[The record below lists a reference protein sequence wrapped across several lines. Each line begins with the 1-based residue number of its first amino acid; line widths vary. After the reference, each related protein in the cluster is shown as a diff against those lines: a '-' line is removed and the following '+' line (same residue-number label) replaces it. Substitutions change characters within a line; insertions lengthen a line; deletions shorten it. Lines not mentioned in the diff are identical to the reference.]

1 MEIPD
6 IEKIERKKGTASFIL
21 ADEFIP
27 YYIEGVEKFLRD
39 VDRYSIGMDEWFHRM
54 GTLHQTESNYPP
66 YNLVKQDSITFR
78 LEVALAGFKK
88 QEIIVTTESGKL
100 FVEGQTEK
108 EDVEYVHQGLAKRA
122 FTRSWTLSDDVEV
135 RNVVFED
142 GLLTI
147 ELKRIIP
154 EHQQRKVW
162 F

>member
-1 MEIPD
+1 MTVLG
-6 IEKIERKKGTASFIL
+6 KYQTAN
-21 ADEFIP
+21 
-27 YYIEGVEKFLRD
+27 VEKFLRD

-54 GTLHQTESNYPP
+54 GTLHQTELNYPP
-66 YNLVKQDSITFR
+66 YNLVKEDNITFR

-88 QEIIVTTESGKL
+88 EEIIVTTESGKL

>member
-1 MEIPD
+1 MTVLA
-6 IEKIERKKGTASFIL
+6 KYQTAN
-21 ADEFIP
+21 
-27 YYIEGVEKFLRD
+27 VEKFLRD

-54 GTLHQTESNYPP
+54 GTLHQTELNYPP
-66 YNLVKQDSITFR
+66 YNLVKEDNITVR

-88 QEIIVTTESGKL
+88 EEIIVTTESGKL

-154 EHQQRKVW
+154 VHQQRKVW

>member
-1 MEIPD
+1 M
-6 IEKIERKKGTASFIL
+6 TIL
-21 ADEFIP
+21 AKYQTDN
-27 YYIEGVEKFLRD
+27 VEKFLRD

-66 YNLVKQDSITFR
+66 YNLVKEDNITFR

-88 QEIIVTTESGKL
+88 EEIIVTTESGKL

>member
-1 MEIPD
+1 M
-6 IEKIERKKGTASFIL
+6 TVL
-21 ADEFIP
+21 AKYQTDN
-27 YYIEGVEKFLRD
+27 VEKFLRD

-66 YNLVKQDSITFR
+66 YNLVKEDSITFR

-88 QEIIVTTESGKL
+88 EEIIVTTESGKL

>member
-1 MEIPD
+1 M
-6 IEKIERKKGTASFIL
+6 TVL
-21 ADEFIP
+21 AKYQTDN
-27 YYIEGVEKFLRD
+27 VEKFLRD

-54 GTLHQTESNYPP
+54 GTLHQTELNYPP
-66 YNLVKQDSITFR
+66 YNLVKEDNITFR

-88 QEIIVTTESGKL
+88 EEIIVTTESGKL

-108 EDVEYVHQGLAKRA
+108 ENVEYVHQGLAKRA

>member
-1 MEIPD
+1 M
-6 IEKIERKKGTASFIL
+6 TVL
-21 ADEFIP
+21 AKYQSDN
-27 YYIEGVEKFLRD
+27 VEKFLRD

-154 EHQQRKVW
+154 EHQLRKVW

>member
-1 MEIPD
+1 MTVL
-6 IEKIERKKGTASFIL
+6 EKYNT
-21 ADEFIP
+21 DN
-27 YYIEGVEKFLRD
+27 VEKFLKD

-66 YNLVKQDSITFR
+66 YNLVKVDSIRFR

-88 QEIIVTTESGKL
+88 KEIIVTTESGKL
-100 FVEGQTEK
+100 FVEWQTEK

-135 RNVVFED
+135 CNVVFED

>member
-1 MEIPD
+1 M
-6 IEKIERKKGTASFIL
+6 TVL
-21 ADEFIP
+21 AKYQSDN
-27 YYIEGVEKFLRD
+27 VEKFLRD

-66 YNLVKQDSITFR
+66 YNLVKEDSITFR

-88 QEIIVTTESGKL
+88 EEIIVTTESGKL

>member
-1 MEIPD
+1 MTTLAKYHTANLDRFLQD
-6 IEKIERKKGTASFIL
+6 IDK
-21 ADEFIP
+21 
-27 YYIEGVEKFLRD
+27 
-39 VDRYSIGMDEWFHRM
+39 YSIGLDEWFHRFN
-54 GTLHQTESNYPP
+54 TLHQTETNYPP
-66 YNLVKQDSITFR
+66 YNLVKEDSVTFK
-78 LEVALAGFKK
+78 LEIALAGFKK
-88 QEIIVTTESGKL
+88 NEITVTTESGKL

-108 EDVEYVHQGLAKRA
+108 KDAEYIHQGLAKRA

-135 RNVVFED
+135 RNVTFED

>member
-1 MEIPD
+1 M
-6 IEKIERKKGTASFIL
+6 TVL
-21 ADEFIP
+21 AKYQTDN
-27 YYIEGVEKFLRD
+27 VEKFLRD

-54 GTLHQTESNYPP
+54 GTLHQTELNYPP
-66 YNLVKQDSITFR
+66 YNLVKEDNITFR
-78 LEVALAGFKK
+78 LKVALAGFKK
-88 QEIIVTTESGKL
+88 EEIIVTTESGKL

-108 EDVEYVHQGLAKRA
+108 ENVEYVHQGLAKRA

>member
-1 MEIPD
+1 M
-6 IEKIERKKGTASFIL
+6 TVL
-21 ADEFIP
+21 AKYQSDN
-27 YYIEGVEKFLRD
+27 VEKFLRD

-66 YNLVKQDSITFR
+66 YNLVKQDRITFR

-88 QEIIVTTESGKL
+88 EEIIVTTESGKL

>member
-1 MEIPD
+1 MNL
-6 IEKIERKKGTASFIL
+6 L
-21 ADEFIP
+21 AKYQTDN
-27 YYIEGVEKFLRD
+27 VEKFLRD

-54 GTLHQTESNYPP
+54 GSLHQTESNYPP
-66 YNLVKQDSITFR
+66 YNLVKENSITFR

-88 QEIIVTTESGKL
+88 EEIIVTTESGKL

-135 RNVVFED
+135 CNVVFED

-154 EHQQRKVW
+154 EHQQKKVW

>member
-1 MEIPD
+1 M
-6 IEKIERKKGTASFIL
+6 TLL
-21 ADEFIP
+21 AKYQTDNI
-27 YYIEGVEKFLRD
+27 EKFLKD
-39 VDRYSIGMDEWFHRM
+39 VDKYSIGMDEWFHRM

-66 YNLVKQDSITFR
+66 YNLVKEDNVSFR

-88 QEIIVTTESGKL
+88 KEISVTTESGKL

-135 RNVVFED
+135 RNVTFED
-142 GLLTI
+142 GLLTV

-154 EHQQRKVW
+154 EHQQRIVW

>member
-1 MEIPD
+1 MTVLA
-6 IEKIERKKGTASFIL
+6 KYQTAN
-21 ADEFIP
+21 
-27 YYIEGVEKFLRD
+27 VEKFLRD
-39 VDRYSIGMDEWFHRM
+39 VDRYSMGMDEWFHRM
-54 GTLHQTESNYPP
+54 GTLHQTELNYPP
-66 YNLVKQDSITFR
+66 YNLVKEDNITFR

-88 QEIIVTTESGKL
+88 EEIIVTTESGKL

-154 EHQQRKVW
+154 VHQQRKVW

>member
-1 MEIPD
+1 M
-6 IEKIERKKGTASFIL
+6 TVL
-21 ADEFIP
+21 AKYQSDN
-27 YYIEGVEKFLRD
+27 VEKFLRD

-54 GTLHQTESNYPP
+54 GSLHQTESNYPP
-66 YNLVKQDSITFR
+66 YNLVKEDSITFR

-88 QEIIVTTESGKL
+88 EEIIVTTESGKL

>member
-1 MEIPD
+1 M
-6 IEKIERKKGTASFIL
+6 TLL
-21 ADEFIP
+21 ARYQTDNI
-27 YYIEGVEKFLRD
+27 EKFLKD
-39 VDRYSIGMDEWFHRM
+39 VDKYSIGMDEWFHRM

-66 YNLVKQDSITFR
+66 YNLVKEDNVTFR

-88 QEIIVTTESGKL
+88 KEISVTTESGKL

-135 RNVVFED
+135 RNVSFED
-142 GLLTI
+142 GLLI
-147 ELKRIIP
+147 VELKRIIP

>member
-1 MEIPD
+1 M
-6 IEKIERKKGTASFIL
+6 TIL
-21 ADEFIP
+21 AKYQTDN
-27 YYIEGVEKFLRD
+27 VEKFLRD

-54 GTLHQTESNYPP
+54 GTLHQTELNYPP
-66 YNLVKQDSITFR
+66 YNLVKEDNITFR

-88 QEIIVTTESGKL
+88 EEIIVTTESGKL

>member
-1 MEIPD
+1 M
-6 IEKIERKKGTASFIL
+6 TVL
-21 ADEFIP
+21 AKYQTDN
-27 YYIEGVEKFLRD
+27 VEKFLRD

-66 YNLVKQDSITFR
+66 YNLVKEDNITFR

-88 QEIIVTTESGKL
+88 EEIIVTTESGKL

>member
-1 MEIPD
+1 MTVLA
-6 IEKIERKKGTASFIL
+6 KYQTAN
-21 ADEFIP
+21 
-27 YYIEGVEKFLRD
+27 VEKFLRD

-88 QEIIVTTESGKL
+88 EEIIVTTESGKL

-108 EDVEYVHQGLAKRA
+108 EDVEYMHQGLAKRA

>member
-1 MEIPD
+1 M
-6 IEKIERKKGTASFIL
+6 TVL
-21 ADEFIP
+21 AKYQTDN
-27 YYIEGVEKFLRD
+27 VEKFLRD

-54 GTLHQTESNYPP
+54 GSLHQTESNYPP
-66 YNLVKQDSITFR
+66 YNLVKEDNITFR

-88 QEIIVTTESGKL
+88 EEIIVTTESGKL

-147 ELKRIIP
+147 HLKRIIP

>member
-1 MEIPD
+1 MTVLA
-6 IEKIERKKGTASFIL
+6 KYQTAN
-21 ADEFIP
+21 
-27 YYIEGVEKFLRD
+27 VEKFLRD

-66 YNLVKQDSITFR
+66 YNLVKEDNITFR
-78 LEVALAGFKK
+78 LEVALAGFKRE
-88 QEIIVTTESGKL
+88 EIIVTTESGKL

>member
-1 MEIPD
+1 MTTLAKYHTANLDRFLQD
-6 IEKIERKKGTASFIL
+6 IDK
-21 ADEFIP
+21 
-27 YYIEGVEKFLRD
+27 
-39 VDRYSIGMDEWFHRM
+39 YSIGLDEWFHRFN
-54 GTLHQTESNYPP
+54 TLHQTETNYPP
-66 YNLVKQDSITFR
+66 YNLVKEDSVTFK
-78 LEVALAGFKK
+78 LEIALAGFRKN
-88 QEIIVTTESGKL
+88 EITVTTESGKL

-108 EDVEYVHQGLAKRA
+108 KDAEYIHQGLAKRA

-135 RNVVFED
+135 RNVTFED

>member
-1 MEIPD
+1 M
-6 IEKIERKKGTASFIL
+6 TVL
-21 ADEFIP
+21 AKYQSDN
-27 YYIEGVEKFLRD
+27 VEKFLRD

-88 QEIIVTTESGKL
+88 EEIIVTTESGKL

>member
-1 MEIPD
+1 M
-6 IEKIERKKGTASFIL
+6 TVL
-21 ADEFIP
+21 AKYQTDN
-27 YYIEGVEKFLRD
+27 VEKFLRD

-54 GTLHQTESNYPP
+54 GTLHQTELNYPP
-66 YNLVKQDSITFR
+66 YNLVKEDNITFR

-88 QEIIVTTESGKL
+88 EEIIVTTESGKL

>member
-1 MEIPD
+1 MTVL
-6 IEKIERKKGTASFIL
+6 EKYHT
-21 ADEFIP
+21 DN
-27 YYIEGVEKFLRD
+27 VEKFLKD

-66 YNLVKQDSITFR
+66 YNLVKVDSIRFR

-88 QEIIVTTESGKL
+88 KEIIVTTESGKL

-135 RNVVFED
+135 CNVVFED

>member
-1 MEIPD
+1 MSN
-6 IEKIERKKGTASFIL
+6 ASGLTLLTRFYRRNQMTLL
-21 ADEFIP
+21 AKYQTDNI
-27 YYIEGVEKFLRD
+27 EKFLKD
-39 VDRYSIGMDEWFHRM
+39 VDKYSIGMDEWFHRM

-66 YNLVKQDSITFR
+66 YNLVKEDNVSFR

-88 QEIIVTTESGKL
+88 KEISVTTESGKL

-135 RNVVFED
+135 RNVTFED
-142 GLLTI
+142 GLLTV

-154 EHQQRKVW
+154 EHQQRIVW

>member
-1 MEIPD
+1 MTVLA
-6 IEKIERKKGTASFIL
+6 KYQTAN
-21 ADEFIP
+21 
-27 YYIEGVEKFLRD
+27 VEKFLRD

-66 YNLVKQDSITFR
+66 YNLVKEDSITFR

-88 QEIIVTTESGKL
+88 EEIIVTTESGKL

>member
-1 MEIPD
+1 M
-6 IEKIERKKGTASFIL
+6 TAL
-21 ADEFIP
+21 TKYHTANLD
-27 YYIEGVEKFLRD
+27 KFLQD
-39 VDRYSIGMDEWFHRM
+39 IDKYSIGLDEWFHRFN
-54 GTLHQTESNYPP
+54 TLHQTESNYPP
-66 YNLVKQDSITFR
+66 YNLVKEDSITFK
-78 LEVALAGFKK
+78 LEIALAGFKRN
-88 QEIIVTTESGKL
+88 EISVTTESGKL

-108 EDVEYVHQGLAKRA
+108 KDSQYIHQGLAKRA

-135 RNVVFED
+135 RDINFED

>member
-1 MEIPD
+1 M
-6 IEKIERKKGTASFIL
+6 
-21 ADEFIP
+21 
-27 YYIEGVEKFLRD
+27 
-39 VDRYSIGMDEWFHRM
+39 
-54 GTLHQTESNYPP
+54 
-66 YNLVKQDSITFR
+66 
-78 LEVALAGFKK
+78 EVALAGFKK
-88 QEIIVTTESGKL
+88 EEIIVTTESGKL

-108 EDVEYVHQGLAKRA
+108 EDVEYVHHGLSKRA